1 MKELLCLF
9 KLKHYGHC
17 PWKVRAGGAWTEGR
31 GGEAHRQF
39 NCREVL
45 KKNLCQ
51 VMKLLIA
58 IHVSFCDSH
67 VNRWTGCSAVF
78 LEGVVHFKI
87 RHCWRDTE
95 SVKIWRSICPC
106 NFMGWFQ
113 GSCRTFRT
121 AGAYGSKGHDIHP
134 CRCPMKEQ
142 TLSLCLMQCPLL
154 EAVYMFL
161 YFKI

>member
-1 MKELLCLF
+1 MKSQLTVHEKSEPEVLGQ
-9 KLKHYGHC
+9 KDRGKKHIDNLIVE
-17 PWKVRAGGAWTEGR
+17 K
-31 GGEAHRQF
+31 F
-39 NCREVL
+39 FL

-95 SVKIWRSICPC
+95 SARI
-106 NFMGWFQ
+106 
-113 GSCRTFRT
+113 
-121 AGAYGSKGHDIHP
+121 
-134 CRCPMKEQ
+134 
-142 TLSLCLMQCPLL
+142 
-154 EAVYMFL
+154 
-161 YFKI
+161 